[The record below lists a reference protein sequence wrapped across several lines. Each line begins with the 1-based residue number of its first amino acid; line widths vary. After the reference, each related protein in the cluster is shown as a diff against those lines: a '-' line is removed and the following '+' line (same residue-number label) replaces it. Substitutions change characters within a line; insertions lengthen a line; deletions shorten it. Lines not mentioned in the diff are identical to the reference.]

1 MAKNNRFSIN
11 CRGKLLDISSP
22 LVMGILNSTPDSF
35 YSQGREQHWSDLLG
49 LAETMVNDGADILD
63 LGGMST
69 RPGATL
75 ISEEEEMKRVLPAL
89 EKILERFPNMML
101 SIDTFRAS
109 VAKEALQ
116 MGASIINDVSGGEL
130 DPAMFSV
137 VASYKAPYICM
148 HMQGTPQTMQQQP
161 RYEDVVTELFAYFQR
176 KVYLLREAG
185 IMDVILDPGFG
196 FGKTMQH
203 NYALMANLDVFT
215 ALQAPLLIGVS
226 RKKMVQ
232 QPLGIGANDALNG
245 STALHM
251 MALMKGASI
260 LRVHDVKEAK
270 QCVTL
275 FNTAKNSEA

>member
-1 MAKNNRFSIN
+1 
-11 CRGKLLDISSP
+11 
-22 LVMGILNSTPDSF
+22 MGILNSTPDSF
-35 YSQGREQHWSDLLG
+35 YSQGREQHWSDLLR
-49 LAETMVNDGADILD
+49 LAESMVNDGADILD

-75 ISEEEEMKRVLPAL
+75 ISEEEEMNRVLPAL
-89 EKILERFPNMML
+89 EMILNRFPNMIL

-116 MGASIINDVSGGEL
+116 VGASIINDVSGGEL
-130 DPAMFSV
+130 DPMMFSV

-161 RYEDVVTELFAYFQR
+161 HYEDVVTELFAYFQHKLFR
-176 KVYLLREAG
+176 LREAG
-185 IMDVILDPGFG
+185 IMDVIVDPGFG
-196 FGKTMQH
+196 FGKSMQH

-215 ALQAPLLIGVS
+215 ALQTPLLIGVS

-232 QPLGIGANDALNG
+232 QPLGVGAQDALNG

-251 MALMKGASI
+251 MALMKGASV

-275 FNTAKNSEA
+275 FNTAKASEA